1 MTYYSFLVDLFNQY
15 SIHFNGGFYIV
26 MVVVII
32 FCPAFLGKQNPLR
45 LSNNLKEK
53 GSGITLQK
61 GIHCVF
67 PSNSAVPQIFTTP
80 TKNVQQGESGS
91 W

>member
-26 MVVVII
+26 MVVIII
-32 FCPAFLGKQNPLR
+32 FRPAFLGKQNPLR

-61 GIHCVF
+61 GIHGGF
-67 PSNSAVPQIFTTP
+67 SSKSAVPQTLMTP
-80 TKNVQQGESGS
+80 TKNV
-91 W
+91 